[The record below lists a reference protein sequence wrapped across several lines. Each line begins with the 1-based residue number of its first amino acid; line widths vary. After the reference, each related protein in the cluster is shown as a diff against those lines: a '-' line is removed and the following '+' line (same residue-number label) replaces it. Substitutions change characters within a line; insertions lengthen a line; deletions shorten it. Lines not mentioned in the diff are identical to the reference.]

1 LQDAITNAQ
10 SKAAGVFP
18 ADLARVLCSVQRA
31 DWEAV
36 RWINAPPVD
45 VFLSQ
50 LNELGEKL
58 LLAG

>member
-58 LLAG
+58 LLVG